1 MELSDSDDPKK
12 VSFPSAEEALK
23 HLLWLSD
30 GEAVYE
36 AALGLYDLNL
46 AAIVALNSQWDP
58 NEFLPFL
65 QELECMPTLLMQYS
79 IDLKL
84 QNTRMHS
91 SIRQWRF
98 TSPPLIS
105 TVFPKIN
112 PKKKKILRIGCILK
126 PYEEESQGHMSTLFS
141 IKVHH
146 GGEFSTGPNKEYV
159 GGRID
164 DVDGLDSDLM
174 SLHELDSIAHYLGY
188 GPPIAFH
195 IRVPGLSLDTGL
207 VTMKSDADV
216 NAMITLLSSSR
227 TVELY
232 VEHIGGVQFVETQLQ
247 PVQEDGLEFLN
258 IDDGDVTQVESI
270 QKVGDGDIDE
280 PNSDQ
285 STEEDQYSDGSY
297 AMTDDDALYETFVDD
312 DVEFRGFGQ
321 SSQLTLENVA
331 EDTLE
336 GEEIVLSDAV
346 CDTEDE
352 SPYSSSDDDNP
363 KPKHHQFK
371 KFRAEHDMEDPKFV
385 LG

>member
-1 MELSDSDDPKK
+1 MYDN
-12 VSFPSAEEALK
+12 SATLGGVIG
-23 HLLWLSD
+23 LGPLWK
-30 GEAVYE
+30 A
-36 AALGLYDLNL
+36 
-46 AAIVALNSQWDP
+46 
-58 NEFLPFL
+58 
-65 QELECMPTLLMQYS
+65 
-79 IDLKL
+79 
-84 QNTRMHS
+84 
-91 SIRQWRF
+91 
-98 TSPPLIS
+98 
-105 TVFPKIN
+105 
-112 PKKKKILRIGCILK
+112 
-126 PYEEESQGHMSTLFS
+126 HMYTLFS

-146 GGEFSTGPNKEYV
+146 GGEFNTGPNKEYV

-195 IRVPGLSLDTGL
+195 FRVPGLSLDMGL

-216 NAMITLLSSSR
+216 NAMITLLPSSR
-227 TVELY
+227 TAELY
-232 VEHIGGVQFVETQLQ
+232 VEHIGGVQFVGTQLQ

-258 IDDGDVTQVESI
+258 IDDGDVTQVESV

-312 DVEFRGFGQ
+312 DVEFRGLGQ
-321 SSQLTLENVA
+321 NSQQTLENVA

-336 GEEIVLSDAV
+336 GEEIVLSDAI

-363 KPKHHQFK
+363 RPKHHQFK

-385 LG
+385 LGLIFPSATVFKDAIKQYAIKN